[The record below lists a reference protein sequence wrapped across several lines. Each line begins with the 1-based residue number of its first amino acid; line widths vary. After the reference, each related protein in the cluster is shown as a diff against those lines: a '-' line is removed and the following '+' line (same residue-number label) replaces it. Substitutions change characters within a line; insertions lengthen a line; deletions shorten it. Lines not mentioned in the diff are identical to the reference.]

1 MIVESDDWQAGS
13 NMSNAEVLAKL
24 RAALERSPLIVEHRH
39 YRGSSAPTRLVF
51 DDVEILDAYL
61 ASQVSPGDSFLI
73 WEYETTCRE
82 DNLLVREKAP
92 DSKGRVP
99 RGGAY

>member
-1 MIVESDDWQAGS
+1 MIVELDGWEAGS
-13 NMSNAEVLAKL
+13 NLSSPDVRARLAT
-24 RAALERSPLIVEHRH
+24 ALERSPLIVEHRH

-51 DDVEILDAYL
+51 DDVEALDTYL
-61 ASQVSPGDSFLI
+61 ASQVSPGDSFWI
-73 WEYETTCRE
+73 WEYDTTCRA
-82 DNLLVREKAP
+82 DNVLVCEKSP